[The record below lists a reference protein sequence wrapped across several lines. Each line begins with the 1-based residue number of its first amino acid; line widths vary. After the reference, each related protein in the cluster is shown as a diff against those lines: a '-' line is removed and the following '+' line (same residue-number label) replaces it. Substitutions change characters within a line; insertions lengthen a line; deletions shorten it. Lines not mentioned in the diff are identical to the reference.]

1 MLSYLF
7 VLAKKIIDLKFFVE
21 LCSIPLSNNNAYDVQ
36 ISTQYVYIS
45 TMFPNNTHQNHEN
58 VILEFRRLT
67 WAEGRPHANINRGM
81 SLYISSC
88 IALNSQHSSAA
99 QAAIAAAVDTI
110 TGEEKRPVSD
120 SSYYES
126 DSSYYSYWGGCDYL
140 DETDVDDWEQQR
152 QNLMVGEYKD
162 PIVSLRKV
170 VKRTA
175 AAIRLQCWFRE
186 LRKKKNKKKSWV
198 QVLKHGLSKGFRNP
212 KQEAELAKLHFVW
225 KARKER
231 LEAFKRIWRIH
242 ARQEQEQRAWEMKRA
257 KRMDR
262 DEKEDHW
269 LKRMWWEGEQVREDM
284 RKDRLDSLRNRKKE
298 LQRRMQNVADHS
310 DYWHGG
316 HDARLNSLTNT
327 EYKTM
332 WEGME
337 NQMDDLDN
345 DIFDQE
351 CEW

>member
-1 MLSYLF
+1 
-7 VLAKKIIDLKFFVE
+7 
-21 LCSIPLSNNNAYDVQ
+21 
-36 ISTQYVYIS
+36 
-45 TMFPNNTHQNHEN
+45 MFPSNTHQNHEN
-58 VILEFRRLT
+58 VILEFHGYGET
-67 WAEGRPHANINRGM
+67 KTDHHTNINRGM

-99 QAAIAAAVDTI
+99 QAAIAAAVDTT

-120 SSYYES
+120 SSHYES

-140 DETDVDDWEQQR
+140 DETDGDDLVDHITRERNDWEQQR

-186 LRKKKNKKKSWV
+186 LKKNKKKSWV
-198 QVLKHGLSKGFRNP
+198 QVLKNGLSKGFRNP
-212 KQEAELAKLHFVW
+212 KQEAELARLHFEW

-242 ARQEQEQRAWEMKRA
+242 AREEQEQRAWEMKRA

-284 RKDRLDSLRNRKKE
+284 RRDRLDSLRTKKKE
-298 LQRRMQNVADHS
+298 LQQRMQNIADHS
-310 DYWHGG
+310 DYWHGS
-316 HDARLNSLTNT
+316 HDDRLNSIINT

-337 NQMDDLDN
+337 KQKEDLDN
-345 DIFDQE
+345 EIFREMEEPDRDPYSGL
-351 CEW
+351 CCYDWTG

>member
-1 MLSYLF
+1 MIFFLELS
-7 VLAKKIIDLKFFVE
+7 
-21 LCSIPLSNNNAYDVQ
+21 SITLSNNNNAYDVQ

-58 VILEFRRLT
+58 IMLEFHGYGET
-67 WAEGRPHANINRGM
+67 KTDHHANINRGM

-99 QAAIAAAVDTI
+99 QAAIAAAVDTT
-110 TGEEKRPVSD
+110 TGEEKRSVSD
-120 SSYYES
+120 SSHYES

-140 DETDVDDWEQQR
+140 DETDEDDWEQQR

-186 LRKKKNKKKSWV
+186 LKKNKKKSWV
-198 QVLKHGLSKGFRNP
+198 QVLKNGLSKGFRNP
-212 KQEAELAKLHFVW
+212 KQEAELAQLHFAW

-242 ARQEQEQRAWEMKRA
+242 ARQEQEQRVWDMKKA

-262 DEKEDHW
+262 DEYW
-269 LKRMWWEGEQVREDM
+269 LKRMRWEGEQVREDI
-284 RKDRLDSLRNRKKE
+284 RRDRLDSLKKKKE
-298 LQRRMQNVADHS
+298 GLQRRMQNVADHS
-310 DYWHGG
+310 DYWHGS
-316 HDARLNSLTNT
+316 HDDRLNSITNT

-332 WEGME
+332 WEGMKT
-337 NQMDDLDN
+337 QMEYLEDE
-345 DIFDQE
+345 IFREMEEPDRDPYSGL
-351 CEW
+351 CCYDWTG